1 MVLPRGLVVLLGTA
15 AAVVTGAGIMAM
27 SWLIGPVFLALT
39 LVIAV
44 SPLHSWL
51 RRKGLPGWLAA
62 AALVVCVYAILLSL
76 VVVLVVSV
84 AQLATEL
91 PRYADRAG
99 ALADSAVGEL
109 ARFGVGTAEL
119 SRVAD
124 SLDVGRVVGILSTV
138 LSSVSSLASN
148 IVFLLCLLLFLSVDA
163 NTAGARIAAVAA
175 DRPQVA
181 AALGRFASGTRDYL
195 VVSTVFG
202 LIVAVLDG
210 VALALMGIPLPVLW
224 ALLSFITNYI
234 PNVGF
239 VLGLVPP
246 VLLALLE
253 SGWELAVWVV
263 VVYSVLNFVVQTLI
277 QPRFVGDS
285 VGLSTTVTFLAL
297 LFWAW
302 LLGALGAILAI
313 PLTLLAKLL
322 LVDVDPKARWADAFL
337 TARVRPRNTVEPGAV
352 ESGAVESDR

>member
-1 MVLPRGLVVLLGTA
+1 MELPRGLVVLLGAA
-15 AAVVTGAGIMAM
+15 AAVVVGAGIMAL

-44 SPLHSWL
+44 SPVHSWL
-51 RRKGLPGWLAA
+51 RRKGLPTWVAA
-62 AALVVCVYAILLSL
+62 TALVLGVYAILLSL

-84 AQLATEL
+84 AQLATQL
-91 PRYADRAG
+91 PRYADRAR
-99 ALADSAVGEL
+99 ALADSVVGQL
-109 ARFGVGTAEL
+109 ARFGVGVDEL
-119 SRVAD
+119 RQVAD
-124 SLDVGRVVGILSTV
+124 SLDIGRVAGVLGTV
-138 LSSVSSLASN
+138 LSGVGGLASN
-148 IVFLLCLLLFLSVDA
+148 IVFLLSLLVFLSVDA
-163 NTAGARIAAVAA
+163 GSAGARMALIAK
-175 DRPQVA
+175 DRPEVA
-181 AALGRFASGTRDYL
+181 EALGRFASATRKYL

-210 VALALMGIPLPVLW
+210 VALAIMGIPLPILW
-224 ALLSFITNYI
+224 ALLAFITNYI

-253 SGWELAVWVV
+253 SGWELALWVI

-285 VGLSTTVTFLAL
+285 VGLSTTVTFLTL

-302 LLGALGAILAI
+302 LIGPLGAILAI

-337 TARVRPRNTVEPGAV
+337 TSKPALPAKPP
-352 ESGAVESDR
+352 S

>member
-1 MVLPRGLVVLLGTA
+1 MDLPRGLVVLLGTA
-15 AAVVTGAGIMAM
+15 AAVIAGAGIMAL

-44 SPLHSWL
+44 GPVHGWL
-51 RRKGLPGWLAA
+51 RSRGLPNWVAA
-62 AALVVCVYAILLSL
+62 TALVAGVYAILLSL

-91 PRYADRAG
+91 PRYADQARDLVDA
-99 ALADSAVGEL
+99 AAGEL
-109 ARFGVGTAEL
+109 SRFGVGAAEL
-119 SRVAD
+119 RKVAD
-124 SLDVGRVVGILSTV
+124 GLDVGRVAGVLGTV
-138 LSSVSSLASN
+138 LSSVGGLASN
-148 IVFLLCLLLFLSVDA
+148 IVFLLSLLLFLSVDA
-163 NTAGARIAAVAA
+163 GSTGARLAVIAA
-175 DRPQVA
+175 DRPEVA
-181 AALGRFASGTRDYL
+181 SALGRFASGTRKYL

-210 VALALMGIPLPVLW
+210 VALAIMGIPLPVLW
-224 ALLSFITNYI
+224 ALLAFITNYI

-253 SGWELAVWVV
+253 GGWQTAAWVV

-302 LLGALGAILAI
+302 LIGPLGAVLAI
-313 PLTLLAKLL
+313 PLTLLVKLL
-322 LVDVDPKARWADAFL
+322 LVDIDPRARWADAFL
-337 TARVRPRNTVEPGAV
+337 TDRARPE
-352 ESGAVESDR
+352 

>member
-1 MVLPRGLVVLLGTA
+1 MQLPRGLVVLLGTA
-15 AAVVTGAGIMAM
+15 AAVVVGAGITAL

-39 LVIAV
+39 LVIGV
-44 SPLHSWL
+44 SPVHSWL
-51 RRKGLPGWLAA
+51 RRKGLPTWVAA
-62 AALVVCVYAILLSL
+62 TALVLGVYAILMSL

-84 AQLATEL
+84 AQLAAL
-91 PRYADRAG
+91 VPRYSDRAR
-99 ALADSAVGEL
+99 ALADSVVGQL
-109 ARFGVGTAEL
+109 GRFGVGVDEL
-119 SRVAD
+119 RQVADGLDIGRVAGV
-124 SLDVGRVVGILSTV
+124 LGTV
-138 LSSVSSLASN
+138 LSGVGGLLSM
-148 IVFLLCLLLFLSVDA
+148 IVFLLSLLVFLSVDA
-163 NTAGARIAAVAA
+163 GSAGDRLAVIAQDRPAVAE
-175 DRPQVA
+175 
-181 AALGRFASGTRDYL
+181 ALTRFASAVRRYL

-210 VALALMGIPLPVLW
+210 VALAVMGIPLPILW
-224 ALLSFITNYI
+224 ALLAFITNYI

-253 SGWELAVWVV
+253 SGWQLAVWVV

-285 VGLSTTVTFLAL
+285 VGLSTTVTFLTL

-302 LLGALGAILAI
+302 LIGPLGAILAI
-313 PLTLLAKLL
+313 PLTLLAKLI

-337 TARVRPRNTVEPGAV
+337 SARVKPRH
-352 ESGAVESDR
+352 

>member
-15 AAVVTGAGIMAM
+15 AAVVTGAGVMAM

-44 SPLHSWL
+44 GPVHSWL
-51 RRKGLPGWLAA
+51 RGKGVPGWLAST
-62 AALVVCVYAILLSL
+62 ALVVCVYAILLSL
-76 VVVLVVSV
+76 VAVLVVS
-84 AQLATEL
+84 AARLATEL

-99 ALADSAVGEL
+99 ALVDAAAGEL
-109 ARFGVGTAEL
+109 AAFGVGAEQL
-119 SRVAD
+119 TRLAD
-124 SLDVGRVVGILSTV
+124 GLDVGRLAGVLGAV
-138 LSSVSSLASN
+138 LSSVGGLASN
-148 IVFLLCLLLFLSVDA
+148 IVFLLSLLLFLSVDA
-163 NTAGARIAAVAA
+163 NTVGERTALIAA
-175 DRPQVA
+175 DRPDVA
-181 AALGRFASGTRDYL
+181 AALGRFAAGTRKYL

-202 LIVAVLDG
+202 AIVAVLDG
-210 VALALMGIPLPVLW
+210 VALAVMDIPLPVLW

-239 VLGLVPP
+239 VLGLIPP

-253 SGWELAVWVV
+253 GGWPLAAWVV
-263 VVYSVLNFVVQTLI
+263 VAYSVLNFVVQTLI

-322 LVDVDPKARWADAFL
+322 LVDVDPRARWADALL
-337 TARVRPRNTVEPGAV
+337 TSRVRPAPRVPGR
-352 ESGAVESDR
+352 S